1 MAVNTRT
8 EYALRALLEIA
19 DSSTEAVSAKK
30 ICQRQALPKKY
41 IEHLLAD
48 LKAANL
54 IVSSSGAK
62 GGYFLSRKPT
72 EITLA
77 DILKAVDDDSLNPNC
92 NITARRF
99 CPEGHCPLSS
109 FFSALGIKINVILTQ
124 YTLAEIYNAW
134 KGENDAT
141 GKNIS

>member
-19 DSSTEAVSAKK
+19 DSSREAVSAKK

-48 LKAANL
+48 LN
-54 IVSSSGAK
+54 
-62 GGYFLSRKPT
+62 
-72 EITLA
+72 
-77 DILKAVDDDSLNPNC
+77 SLNPNC
-92 NITARRF
+92 NINAKRF

-109 FFSALGIKINVILTQ
+109 FFRALGIKIDVILTQ

-134 KGENDAT
+134 KGEKCCNREKYT
-141 GKNIS
+141 LIIV